1 MLLIESKKKG
11 GGKYFAGRY
20 RVPNNKNSKY
30 YQIGVFGKELN
41 QFTSNKAIEKWMEI
55 KKWAVDNN
63 KTPKLTKT
71 SESSNRR
78 A

>member
-11 GGKYFAGRY
+11 GSKYFAGRY
-20 RVPNNKNSKY
+20 RVPNNKNPKY